1 MYFFSLTSA
10 GSLFVL
16 ILSDFIIATEISWQG
31 LFKTSVFQSSFQY
44 LLQLTL
50 LVGNNKKT
58 HISSGFQSLWNWK
71 HCQGP
76 SLVVDNTCLS
86 SPWSLRG
93 AEQLLVLLPSAE
105 LPCLQLGAN
114 TVALQQSSY
123 VKLFPSWAK
132 REDRLSFPP
141 GHEDVICIFTW
152 GPT

>member
-1 MYFFSLTSA
+1 MMYFFSLTSA

-76 SLVVDNTCLS
+76 SLVLDNTCLS

-93 AEQLLVLLPSAE
+93 QSSCWCCCRQLNFPGCSLVQTEWLCSRVFMLNYFPAEQRGRIVCLFLLDM
-105 LPCLQLGAN
+105 
-114 TVALQQSSY
+114 
-123 VKLFPSWAK
+123 KM
-132 REDRLSFPP
+132 
-141 GHEDVICIFTW
+141 
-152 GPT
+152 